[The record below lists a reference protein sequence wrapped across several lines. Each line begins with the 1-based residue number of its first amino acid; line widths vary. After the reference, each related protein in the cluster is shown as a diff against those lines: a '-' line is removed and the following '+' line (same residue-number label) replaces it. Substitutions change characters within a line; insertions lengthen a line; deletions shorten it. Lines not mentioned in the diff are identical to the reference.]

1 MLFHLCGLDAGGEQ
15 FDEFGA
21 VVAKGGECLV
31 GLDELGVAQELKP
44 VLRLCGLL
52 ESDLELGGE
61 VGLAL
66 CIAALGNVR
75 ADGSTGPQHLLCDD
89 RFLAI
94 TQIFVQAN
102 DAQGESFCLCEHDG
116 FGHLSSRSFPC
127 RRRL

>member
-1 MLFHLCGLDAGGEQ
+1 MLFRLRRFHAGGEEL
-15 FDEFGA
+15 DEFGA
-21 VVAKGGECLV
+21 VFAKGGECLV

-75 ADGSTGPQHLLCDD
+75 ADGSTCTQHLFRNN
-89 RFLAI
+89 RFLTV
-94 TQIFVQAN
+94 TQVLVKPY
-102 DAQGESFCLCEHDG
+102 DAQ
-116 FGHLSSRSFPC
+116 RK
-127 RRRL
+127 RL